1 MERRQ
6 TAYHRLSHNLTA
18 HMRIHTLIEK
28 ALSATSLLLFFACL
42 SVLLGARWE
51 SVPVRPRSAPT
62 PLVLTKEKPVVSARL
77 ADLIS
82 RLDPTDSVAV
92 WVFFTNKSAFSQEQ
106 YQRAKTDF
114 ENNATRSA
122 WRRRLKNGVSADF
135 IDLPVSQ
142 DYVDQLVSLGARLRH
157 RSRWLNAVSV
167 EIQAGKIE
175 RVAELPFVREI
186 QKVAAFR
193 RRPPETIPFL
203 GKRSE
208 YLSPA
213 FYGRNYGESQE
224 QLEQINVPVVHDMGF
239 MGQGVIVG
247 MLDTGYRTDHQA
259 FDSAYADSRVLAEWD
274 FLHDNGNVGNQG
286 DDPPNQYEHG
296 TFTWSAL
303 GGEHDGRLYG
313 PAFRA
318 SFVLAKTEA
327 VAYELPIEEDHWVA
341 GLEWADS
348 IGAEVISSSLG
359 YSTWDDTGGASYTY
373 QDMDGNTTVC
383 TQAADLAAS
392 RGILVVNAAGN
403 ERQTSWHFI
412 IAPADADS
420 VIAVG
425 AVDAF
430 DQITI
435 FSSAGPT
442 YDGRIKPEVVARG
455 LATYCAVTLAVNAY
469 DRVNGTSL
477 STPLVGGCAAVLF
490 SAHPDWTNMQ
500 VREALM
506 MTADRASNPD
516 TLYGWGLVNLF
527 DALNYNPSG
536 ALTILHNPP
545 LFSPDTLNP
554 YVIGA
559 TITPGRGLNPDSLFL
574 YWRADTLASFSGLPL
589 EPTTGY
595 QYEAQIPAQ
604 PEGTIVQYY
613 ISAQDDLGYVVNRP
627 LGAPN
632 FKFKLFVSTQT
643 IEFDLEDG
651 LALWETGG
659 VNDRWGLTSA
669 DSHSGKFCLTDSP
682 RDGYDNNTD
691 SWAQINKAFDL
702 TGVISPQLSFWH
714 KYQFWSGDTGL
725 VEINTDGGKS
735 WERLS
740 AFADTQETWT
750 QVNLLLDPYAGHS
763 SVRFRFRLISD
774 EASTGDGWYIDDAQ
788 VNFQP
793 TYVEQEPTSVPQE
806 FSLGQ
811 NYPNPFNPAT
821 TIPFTV
827 HGSRFMVRGQI
838 HTTLSIYNIR
848 GQLVRTLVDQEM
860 TPGKYSVMW
869 DGKNQNGKEVSSG
882 IYLYRL
888 STKDARITKKMLLL
902 K

>member
-1 MERRQ
+1 
-6 TAYHRLSHNLTA
+6 
-18 HMRIHTLIEK
+18 MRIHSLIRR
-28 ALSATSLLLFFACL
+28 AFTAVIVVLFFVSIPL
-42 SVLLGARWE
+42 LLGAQWK
-51 SVPVRPRSAPT
+51 SVPMMPQSSPR
-62 PLVLTKEKPVVSARL
+62 PLVLAKQRPVVSSRL
-77 ADLIS
+77 ADFVS
-82 RLDPTDSVAV
+82 RLDPKDSVVV
-92 WVFFTNKSAFSQEQ
+92 WVFFTDKGIFSQEK
-106 YQRAKTDF
+106 YQEAKTDF
-114 ENNATRSA
+114 EDNSTGSA
-122 WRRRLKNGVSADF
+122 LRRRLKNGVSADF
-135 IDLPVSQ
+135 LDLPVNQS
-142 DYVDQLVSLGARLRH
+142 YVHRLVSLGARLRH
-157 RSRWLNAVSV
+157 RSRWLNAVSA
-167 EIQAGKIE
+167 EIQAEKIE
-175 RVAELPFVREI
+175 DVAELPFVREI
-186 QKVAAFR
+186 RKVAAFGR
-193 RRPPETIPFL
+193 IPPEPMPFL
-203 GKRSE
+203 GRPSE
-208 YLSPA
+208 SLSPE
-213 FYGRNYGESQE
+213 FYGRNYGESLD

-259 FDSAYADSRVLAEWD
+259 FDSAFADSRVLAEWD
-274 FLHDNGNVGNQG
+274 FIHDNGDVGNQSG
-286 DDPPNQYEHG
+286 DSSYQYDHG
-296 TFTWSAL
+296 TFTWSTL

-313 PAFRA
+313 PAFKA
-318 SFVLAKTEA
+318 SFVLAKTED

-359 YSTWDDTGGASYTY
+359 YSTWDDSGGAGYTY
-373 QDMDGNTTVC
+373 EDMNGHTALC

-403 ERQTSWHFI
+403 ERQTLWHFI
-412 IAPADADS
+412 IAPADAES
-420 VIAVG
+420 IIAVG
-425 AVDAF
+425 AVDQ
-430 DQITI
+430 DDKITT

-455 LATYCAVTLAVNAY
+455 LGTYCAGTDAINWY
-469 DRVNGTSL
+469 ERVSGTSL
-477 STPLVGGCAAVLF
+477 STPLVGGCAAALF

-516 TLYGWGLVNLF
+516 TLYGWGLINLF
-527 DALNYNPSG
+527 EALNFSPSG

-559 TITPGRGLNPDSLFL
+559 TITSGRELVPDSLFV
-574 YWRADTLASFSGLPL
+574 YWRADPLASFSSLPL

-604 PEGTIVQYY
+604 PAGTIVQYY
-613 ISAQDDLGYVVNRP
+613 ISARDDLGYVVNQP
-627 LGAPN
+627 LSAPD
-632 FKFKLFVSTQT
+632 FKFRLFVATQT
-643 IEFDLEDG
+643 IEFDLENG
-651 LALWETGG
+651 LALWATGG
-659 VNDRWGLTSA
+659 VNDRWSLTSA

-702 TGVISPQLSFWH
+702 TGAVSPQLSFWH
-714 KYQFWSGDTGL
+714 KYQFWSGDSGF
-725 VEINTDGGKS
+725 VEISTDGGQM
-735 WERLS
+735 WEQLS
-740 AFADTQETWT
+740 VFADTQGTWT
-750 QVNLLLDPYAGHS
+750 QVSLLLDPYAGYG

-774 EASTGDGWYIDDAQ
+774 DAGTGDGWYIDDVQ

-793 TYVEQEPTSVPQE
+793 TYVEQEPASVPQE

-811 NYPNPFNPAT
+811 NYPNPFNPTT

-827 HGSRFMVRGQI
+827 HGSQFMVRSPV
-838 HTTLSIYNIR
+838 HTTLRVYNVR

-860 TPGKYSVMW
+860 QPGKYSVMW
-869 DGKNQNGKEVSSG
+869 DGKNQNGKDVSSG
-882 IYLYRL
+882 VYLYRL
-888 STKDARITKKMLLL
+888 SAGDVRITKKMLLL

>member
-1 MERRQ
+1 
-6 TAYHRLSHNLTA
+6 
-18 HMRIHTLIEK
+18 MRIHALIQKTL
-28 ALSATSLLLFFACL
+28 LATILLLIFACL
-42 SVLLGARWE
+42 PVLLGARWE
-51 SVPVRPRSAPT
+51 SVPVMPQSAPA
-62 PLVLTKEKPVVSARL
+62 PLVLAKEKPVVSNRL

-92 WVFFTNKSAFSQEQ
+92 WIFFTDKGIFSQEQ
-106 YQRAKTDF
+106 YQQAKTDF
-114 ENNATRSA
+114 ENNITGFAL
-122 WRRRLKNGVSADF
+122 RRRLKNGVSADF
-135 IDLPVSQ
+135 VDLPVNQS
-142 DYVDQLVSLGARLRH
+142 YVDQLEDLGARLRH
-157 RSRWLNAVSV
+157 RSHWLNAVSV
-167 EIQAGKIE
+167 EIQAGRIE
-175 RVAELPFVREI
+175 KVVELPFVREI
-186 QKVAAFR
+186 GKVAAFR
-193 RRPPETIPFL
+193 RRPPETVPFFE
-203 GKRSE
+203 KPYK
-208 YLSPA
+208 YLSSE
-213 FYGRNYGESQE
+213 FYGRYYGESLD

-239 MGQGVIVG
+239 MGEGVIVG

-259 FDSAYADSRVLAEWD
+259 FDSAFADSRVLAEWD
-274 FLHDNGNVGNQG
+274 FIHNNGNVGNQG

-303 GGEHDGRLYG
+303 GGGHDGDLYG

-359 YSTWDDTGGASYTY
+359 YTTWDDTGGVGYSYE
-373 QDMDGNTTVC
+373 DMDGNTALC
-383 TQAADLAAS
+383 TRAADLAAS

-403 ERQTSWHFI
+403 ERDKSWHFI

-420 VIAVG
+420 IIAVG
-425 AVDAF
+425 AVDEF
-430 DQITI
+430 DQITT

-455 LATYCAVTLAVNAY
+455 LATYCAGAEAINQYV
-469 DRVNGTSL
+469 RVGGTSL

-559 TITPGRGLNPDSLFL
+559 TITSGRELVPDSLFV

-604 PEGTIVQYY
+604 PQGTIVQYY
-613 ISAQDDLGYVVNRP
+613 ISAQDDLGYVVNLP
-627 LGAPN
+627 LGAPD
-632 FKFKLFVSTQT
+632 FKFKLFVATQT

-659 VNDRWGLTSA
+659 VKDRWSLTSA

-691 SWAQINKAFDL
+691 SWAQIGKAFDL
-702 TGVISPQLSFWH
+702 TGAISPQLSFWH
-714 KYQFWSGDTGL
+714 KYQFWSGDSGF
-725 VEINTDGGKS
+725 VEISTDGGQM

-740 AFADTQETWT
+740 AFADSQGTWT
-750 QVNLLLDPYAGHS
+750 QVNLLLDPYAGYGS
-763 SVRFRFRLISD
+763 ARFRFRLISD
-774 EASTGDGWYIDDAQ
+774 DAGTGDGWYIDDVQ

-793 TYVEQEPTSVPQE
+793 TYVEEEPASVPQE

-811 NYPNPFNPAT
+811 NYPNPFNPTT

-827 HGSRFMVRGQI
+827 HGSRFMVRGLI
-838 HTTLSIYNIR
+838 HTTLNVYNIR
-848 GQLVRTLVDQEM
+848 GQLVRTLVDEEM

-869 DGKNQNGKEVSSG
+869 DGKTQDGKEVSSG

-888 STKDARITKKMLLL
+888 STEDTRITKKMLLL

>member
-1 MERRQ
+1 MHIR
-6 TAYHRLSHNLTA
+6 N
-18 HMRIHTLIEK
+18 LIEK
-28 ALSATSLLLFFACL
+28 AFSAVIALFLFMCFP
-42 SVLLGARWE
+42 SLLGAQGE
-51 SVPVRPRSAPT
+51 NLPATPQSGPT
-62 PLVLTKEKPVVSARL
+62 PLVLAKQRPVVSDRL
-77 ADLIS
+77 ADFIS
-82 RLDPTDSVAV
+82 RLDPTDSVTV
-92 WVFFTNKSAFSQEQ
+92 WVFFTDKGVFSQEQ
-106 YQRAKTDF
+106 YQQAKTDF
-114 ENNATRSA
+114 QNNITRSA
-122 WRRRLKNGVSADF
+122 LKRRLKNGVDADF
-135 IDLPVSQ
+135 VDLPVSQ
-142 DYVDQLVSLGARLRH
+142 SYVDQLENLGARLRH
-157 RSRWLNAVSV
+157 RSHWLNAVSV
-167 EIQAGKIE
+167 EIQAGMIE
-175 RVAELPFVREI
+175 KVAELPFVREI
-186 QKVAAFR
+186 RKVAAFK
-193 RRPPETIPFL
+193 RRPPETVPFFE
-203 GKRSE
+203 KP
-208 YLSPA
+208 YKHLSPE
-213 FYGRNYGESQE
+213 FYGRYYGESLD

-274 FLHDNGNVGNQG
+274 FIHDNGDVGNQG
-286 DDPPNQYEHG
+286 DDPTDQYEHG

-313 PAFRA
+313 PAFKA

-359 YSTWDDTGGASYTY
+359 YTVWDDSVGGGYEYS
-373 QDMDGNTTVC
+373 DMNGHTALC

-403 ERQTSWHFI
+403 ERNKSWYFI

-425 AVDAF
+425 AVDEF
-430 DQITI
+430 DQITV

-455 LATYCAVTLAVNAY
+455 LLTYCAGTDAINWY
-469 DRVNGTSL
+469 QRVNGTSL

-516 TLYGWGLVNLF
+516 NLYGWGLVNLF

-545 LFSPDTLNP
+545 LFSSDTLNP

-559 TITPGRGLNPDSLFL
+559 TITSGRELVPDSLFV

-595 QYEAQIPAQ
+595 QYEVQIPAQ
-604 PEGTIVQYY
+604 PQGTIVQYY
-613 ISAQDDLGYVVNRP
+613 ISAQDDLGYVVNQP
-627 LGAPN
+627 LSAPN
-632 FKFKLFVSTQT
+632 FKFKLFVATQT
-643 IEFDLEDG
+643 IEFDLENG
-651 LALWETGG
+651 LALWQTGG
-659 VNDRWGLTSA
+659 VNDRWSLTSA

-702 TGVISPQLSFWH
+702 TDVISPQLSFWH
-714 KYQFWSGDTGL
+714 KYQFWSGDSGL
-725 VEINTDGGKS
+725 VEINTDGSKS

-740 AFADTQETWT
+740 AFADTQGTWT
-750 QVNLLLDPYAGHS
+750 QVNLLLDSYAGYG
-763 SVRFRFRLISD
+763 SVRFRFRLFSD
-774 EASTGDGWYIDDAQ
+774 EAGTGDGWYIDDVQ

-793 TYVEQEPTSVPQE
+793 TYVEQEPTSVPLE

-811 NYPNPFNPAT
+811 NYPNPFNPTT

-827 HGSRFMVRGQI
+827 HGSRFMVHGHI
-838 HTTLSIYNIR
+838 HTTLSIYNVR

-860 TPGKYSVMW
+860 QPGKYSVIW
-869 DGKNQNGKEVSSG
+869 DGRNQNGQDVTSG

-888 STKDARITKKMLLL
+888 STEDSRVTRKMLLL

>member
-1 MERRQ
+1 
-6 TAYHRLSHNLTA
+6 
-18 HMRIHTLIEK
+18 MRIHTLIDR
-28 ALSATSLLLFFACL
+28 ALSATILLLLLTCFPPPL
-42 SVLLGARWE
+42 SAQRE
-51 SVPVRPRSAPT
+51 SLPATPQSGPT
-62 PLVLTKEKPVVSARL
+62 PLVLAKQRPVVSNRL
-77 ADLIS
+77 ADFIS
-82 RLDPTDSVAV
+82 RLDPKDSVTV
-92 WVFFTNKSAFSQEQ
+92 WIFFTDKGIFSQEQ
-106 YQRAKTDF
+106 YRQAKTDF
-114 ENNATRSA
+114 QNDITGFAL
-122 WRRRLKNGVSADF
+122 RRRLKNGVAPDF
-135 IDLPVSQ
+135 VDLPVSQ
-142 DYVDQLVSLGARLRH
+142 SYVDQLEALGARLRH
-157 RSRWLNAVSV
+157 RSHWLNAVSA
-167 EIQAGKIE
+167 EIQAEKIE
-175 RVAELPFVREI
+175 RVAQLPFVREI
-186 QKVAAFR
+186 RKVAAFR
-193 RRPPETIPFL
+193 RRPPETVPFFE
-203 GKRSE
+203 KPYK
-208 YLSPA
+208 YLSPE
-213 FYGRNYGESQE
+213 FYGRYYGESLD

-239 MGQGVIVG
+239 RGQGVIVG
-247 MLDTGYRTDHQA
+247 MLDTGYRTDHEA

-274 FLHDNGNVGNQG
+274 FIHDNGDVGNQG
-286 DDPPNQYEHG
+286 DDPTNQYEHG

-303 GGEHDGRLYG
+303 GGEHDGKLYG

-318 SFVLAKTEA
+318 SFALAKTEA

-359 YSTWDDTGGASYTY
+359 YTTWDDTGGVGYTY
-373 QDMDGNTTVC
+373 QDMDGNTAVC

-403 ERQTSWHFI
+403 ERNKPWHFI

-425 AVDAF
+425 AVDEF

-455 LATYCAVTLAVNAY
+455 LATFCAGTEAVNWY
-469 DRVNGTSL
+469 QRVNGTSL

-506 MTADRASNPD
+506 MTADRASDPD

-545 LFSPDTLNP
+545 LFSSDTLNP
-554 YVIGA
+554 YVIGT
-559 TITPGRGLNPDSLFL
+559 TIAPGRELNPDSLFL

-604 PEGTIVQYY
+604 AEGTIVQYY
-613 ISAQDDLGYVVNRP
+613 ISAQDDLGYVVNQP
-627 LGAPN
+627 LSAPN
-632 FKFKLFVSTQT
+632 FKFKLFVATQT
-643 IEFDLEDG
+643 IEFDLENG
-651 LALWETGG
+651 LVLWETGG
-659 VNDRWGLTSA
+659 VNDRWSLTSA

-691 SWAQINKAFDL
+691 SWAQIGKAFDL
-702 TGVISPQLSFWH
+702 TGTVSPQLSFWD
-714 KYQFWSGDTGL
+714 KYQFWSGDSGF
-725 VEINTDGGKS
+725 VEISTDGGQM

-740 AFADTQETWT
+740 AFADTQGSWT
-750 QVNLLLDPYAGHS
+750 QVDLLLDPYAGYS
-763 SVRFRFRLISD
+763 SARFRFRLISD
-774 EASTGDGWYIDDAQ
+774 EAGTGDGWYIDDVQ

-793 TYVEQEPTSVPQE
+793 TYVEEEPTAVPRE

-811 NYPNPFNPAT
+811 NYPNPFNPTT

-827 HGSRFMVRGQI
+827 HTSRVMVRGRI
-838 HTTLSIYNIR
+838 HTTLNIYNVR

-860 TPGKYSVMW
+860 TSGKYSVVW
-869 DGKNQNGKEVSSG
+869 DGKNQEGDGVSSG

-888 STKDARITKKMLLL
+888 STEDSRITKKMLLL